1 TFASTCITYIIHH
14 APRGGGGGGGV
25 FMKGR
30 AARSSSWKRLVA
42 AVAVAALLT
51 TCVFN
56 FATAPLVLCL
66 MDGGCEDVSV
76 TSLRGMYARTI
87 AGACFASAAA
97 LLCKC
102 GATVPVYV
110 QTVDAHDV
118 YAPTTV
124 AERRD
129 RALFC
134 GLYVGL
140 CMSVTLPVNALRL
153 SLLFANRSEPIVLV
167 FFAFMYLENVAMCL
181 GETCFVTLCRTLGN
195 KFLEI
200 NRDLQRLG
208 EEMVGAYDDAAAA
221 EKSTTAALLATT
233 VRTTAAGR
241 GVTYGGDFYGGPGRQ
256 SMANAV
262 EVMRIRHQ
270 LIRDATAVLVD
281 LYGLP
286 VGLSLFTLGVMTLFD
301 IYYQVSNV
309 MGADSRM
316 MIFIYMWLLQ
326 YTIRFS
332 AIVVT
337 AHNTVKQALQSKI
350 FITDINNRYLDNNT
364 KEELQIF
371 FNQVANCSIEITAYD
386 FITLNNHLITS
397 AIIAGTTYLVI
408 LLQYDSQI
416 ELNGFTTTMNTFTT
430 IM

>member
-1 TFASTCITYIIHH
+1 MRKKYRFSTELISGLSARVVLHTVHTTHILYHH
-14 APRGGGGGGGV
+14 VPLGGGGGGV
-25 FMKGR
+25 VMKDR
-30 AARSSSWKRLVA
+30 AAVRSSFWKRLVA
-42 AVAVAALLT
+42 AIAVAALLT

-56 FATAPLVLCL
+56 FVTAPLVLCL
-66 MDGGCEDVSV
+66 MDGGCAEVSV

-134 GLYVGL
+134 GLYVAL
-140 CMSVTLPVNALRL
+140 CMSVTLPINALRL
-153 SLLFANRSEPIVLV
+153 SLLFANRSEPVVLV
-167 FFAFMYLENVAMCL
+167 FFVFMYLENVAMCL
-181 GETCFVTLCRTLGN
+181 GETCFVVLCHTLRH

-208 EEMVGAYDDAAAA
+208 EEMIGACDDAAAA
-221 EKSTTAALLATT
+221 CTAGKSTTAALFATT
-233 VRTTAAGR
+233 VSTAAAAGR
-241 GVTYGGDFYGGPGRQ
+241 RVTYGGDFYGGPGKQ

-262 EVMRIRHQ
+262 EVIRIRHQ
-270 LIRDATAVLVD
+270 LIRDAMAVLVD

-301 IYYQVSNV
+301 IYYQVSDV
-309 MGADSRM
+309 MGADSRL

-337 AHNTVKQALQSKI
+337 AHNAVQ
-350 FITDINNRYLDNNT
+350 
-364 KEELQIF
+364 
-371 FNQVANCSIEITAYD
+371 QVRSI
-386 FITLNNHLITS
+386 
-397 AIIAGTTYLVI
+397 IISVLFAPAKT
-408 LLQYDSQI
+408 
-416 ELNGFTTTMNTFTT
+416 
-430 IM
+430 

>member
-1 TFASTCITYIIHH
+1 
-14 APRGGGGGGGV
+14 
-25 FMKGR
+25 MNDR
-30 AARSSSWKRLVA
+30 AARASYRKRLVA

-56 FATAPLVLCL
+56 FVTAPLVLCL
-66 MDGGCEDVSV
+66 MDGGCAEVSV

-87 AGACFASAAA
+87 AGACFASAVA

-102 GATVPVYV
+102 GATMPVYV

-140 CMSVTLPVNALRL
+140 CMSVTLPINALRL
-153 SLLFANRSEPIVLV
+153 SLLFANRSEPVVLV
-167 FFAFMYLENVAMCL
+167 FFVFMYLENVAMCL
-181 GETCFVTLCRTLGN
+181 GETCFVALCHTLGN

-208 EEMVGAYDDAAAA
+208 EEMVGACDDAAAA
-221 EKSTTAALLATT
+221 GKSMTAALFATT
-233 VRTTAAGR
+233 VRATATAAAGGR
-241 GVTYGGDFYGGPGRQ
+241 RVTYGGDFYGGPGKQ

-262 EVMRIRHQ
+262 EVIRIRHQ
-270 LIRDATAVLVD
+270 LIRDAMAVLVD

-301 IYYQVSNV
+301 IYYQVSDV
-309 MGADSRM
+309 MGADSRL

-337 AHNTVKQALQSKI
+337 AHNAIKQVRSFLSRPFRARQNLCTRNYVV
-350 FITDINNRYLDNNT
+350 F
-364 KEELQIF
+364 
-371 FNQVANCSIEITAYD
+371 A
-386 FITLNNHLITS
+386 H
-397 AIIAGTTYLVI
+397 
-408 LLQYDSQI
+408 
-416 ELNGFTTTMNTFTT
+416 
-430 IM
+430 